1 MAIRVDVDIINIP
14 IQSIFFGSM
23 NNIDF
28 EQQLF
33 EFSLLLDISSI
44 LESIKQ

>member
-23 NNIDF
+23 NNFDF

-33 EFSLLLDISSI
+33 EFLTAAGYF
-44 LESIKQ
+44 